1 MAQTKI
7 TDWILT
13 RKFPFYKWKRYFD
26 SFMGYLGVL
35 VIGLFFFI
43 PWFWLLS
50 SSLKT
55 ADHIFD
61 LPPTWIP
68 NPAQL
73 SNYVNAVTNIP
84 FFLYMKNTVLI
95 CALVVIGRLFSCS
108 LVAYGFSQVR
118 WPGRDKVFIL
128 VLATMMLP
136 FQVTMIPLYVIFSH
150 LNLIDT
156 IIPLVLPSFFGNAF
170 FIFLLRQFFMTI
182 PRELVEAALLDGAN
196 HFNIYTQIVIPL
208 SKPALS
214 TLALFSFLWTYTDY
228 MAPLVY
234 LIHQPKWTLTL
245 GLRGFL
251 SQHTAS
257 WGPLLAACALFTIPV
272 VVLFFFTQKTFIEG
286 IVTTGLR

>member
-1 MAQTKI
+1 MAQTKLS
-7 TDWILT
+7 DWLLT
-13 RKFPFYKWKRYFD
+13 RQFPIYRWKRYFTV
-26 SFMGYLGVL
+26 FMGYLGV
-35 VIGLFFFI
+35 VVVGLFFFI
-43 PWFWLLS
+43 PWVWLLS

-61 LPPTWIP
+61 LPPAWIP
-68 NPAQL
+68 NPAEL
-73 SNYVNAVTNIP
+73 SNYVNAITNIP
-84 FFLYMKNTVLI
+84 FFMYMKNTVLI

-156 IIPLVLPSFFGNAF
+156 IIPLILPAFFGNAF

-182 PRELVEAALLDGAN
+182 PRELIEAALLDGAN

-228 MAPLVY
+228 MAPLIY
-234 LIHQPKWTLTL
+234 LIHEPNWTLTL

-257 WGPLLAACALFTIPV
+257 WGPLLAACVLFTIPV
-272 VVLFFFTQKTFIEG
+272 VILFFFTQKTFIEG